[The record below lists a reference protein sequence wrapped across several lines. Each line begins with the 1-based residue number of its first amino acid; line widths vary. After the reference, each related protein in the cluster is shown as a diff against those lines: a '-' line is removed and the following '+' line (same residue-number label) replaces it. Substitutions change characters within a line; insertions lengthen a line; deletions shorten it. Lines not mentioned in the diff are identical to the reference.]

1 MFEAHLPVLQV
12 VVPLMA
18 APLCAIFRKATIA
31 WLIALAATWMTF
43 VIAIALLFQVLDLG
57 VVSYALGG
65 WVAPIGI
72 EYRVDLINVFVLLVV
87 SGVGS
92 VIIPFARVGIAA
104 RFDETNQAWFYSMFL
119 LALTGLL
126 GVTITGDAFNIFV
139 FLEISSLASYVMIAM
154 GRDRR
159 ALTAAYQYL
168 IMGTVGAT
176 FIVIGI
182 GLLWAMTG
190 TLNLYDLAQRI
201 PDINHTRPVL
211 AALAFLTVGICLKL
225 ALFPLHL
232 WLPNAYAYAPAT
244 TSAFLAGTATKVAIY
259 LLLRFFYTVFG
270 GEGFFSSTPLP
281 EILLVLSIV
290 AIFAASTVALFQ
302 NDVKRMFAYSSV
314 AQIGFI
320 TLGIAFVSETGLT
333 AAMTHLMNHA
343 IMKAGIFMLLGCV
356 MFRLASVR
364 IEDMAG
370 IGRRMPFTMG
380 GIVILGL
387 GLLGTPGTSGFISKW
402 WLVLAALEQ
411 GQWWLVALIVVAS
424 LVTMLY
430 VGRVVEVAY
439 FREPSE
445 KVMKLREAPLS
456 MLIPA
461 YVLVAATI
469 YLGLDTTWSVGL
481 AQDAAARLLSAAY

>member
-1 MFEAHLPVLQV
+1 MIAAHLPALQV
-12 VVPLMA
+12 VIPLIA
-18 APLCAIFRKATIA
+18 APLCAILRRGTAA
-31 WLIALAATWMTF
+31 W
-43 VIAIALLFQVLDLG
+43 VIAVAANWLAFAVSVGLLFRVLDEG
-57 VVSYALGG
+57 VISYAMGG
-65 WVAPIGI
+65 WAPPIGI

-87 SGVGS
+87 SGVGAA
-92 VIIPFARVGIAA
+92 IIPFARKGTEA
-104 RFDETNQAWFYSMFL
+104 RFDSTNQAWFYTMYL

-154 GRDRR
+154 GRDKRS
-159 ALTAAYQYL
+159 LTAAYQYL

-201 PDINHTRPVL
+201 PDIENTRPVL
-211 AALAFLTVGICLKL
+211 AALAFLTVGISLKL

-232 WLPNAYAYAPAT
+232 WLPNAYAYAPAV
-244 TSAFLAGTATKVAIY
+244 TSAFLAGTATKVGIY
-259 LLLRFFYTVFG
+259 LLLRFFFTVFG
-270 GEGFFSSTPLP
+270 GGGFFLSTPLP
-281 EILLVLSIV
+281 EMFLVLSIV

-302 NDVKRMFAYSSV
+302 NNVKRMFAYSSV

-320 TLGIAFVSETGLT
+320 TLGISYATETGLT
-333 AAMTHLMNHA
+333 AALVHLMNHA

-356 MFRLASVR
+356 IYRLASMR
-364 IEDMAG
+364 IDDMAG
-370 IGRRMPFTMG
+370 IGRKMPFTMA

-387 GLLGTPGTSGFISKW
+387 SLIGAPGTSGFISKF
-402 WLVLAALEQ
+402 WLVLAAMEN
-411 GQWWLVALIVVAS
+411 GQWWLVALIVIAS
-424 LVTMLY
+424 LITMLY
-430 VGRVVEVAY
+430 VGRLVEAAY
-439 FREPSE
+439 FREPGE
-445 KVMKLREAPLS
+445 KAKNVCEAPLA

-481 AQDAAARLLSAAY
+481 AQDAAASLLSAAY